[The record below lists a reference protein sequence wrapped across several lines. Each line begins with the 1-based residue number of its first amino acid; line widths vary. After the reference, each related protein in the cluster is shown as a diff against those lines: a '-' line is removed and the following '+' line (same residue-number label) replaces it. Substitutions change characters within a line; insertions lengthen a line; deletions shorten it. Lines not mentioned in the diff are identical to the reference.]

1 MEKVVFVTDFSQLTV
16 LETFRAHDHGDTTVR
31 MKLFRMVRRLYR
43 LDNEESILWNVF
55 SFGMGVCA
63 VLQDS
68 TCCFIALE
76 RFRLSVYVFWMETCG
91 WREFLSML
99 LKVKCLTGS
108 SELE

>member
-1 MEKVVFVTDFSQLTV
+1 MGKVVFVTVFSQLTV

-43 LDNEESILWNVF
+43 LDNEESILWNLF

-63 VLQDS
+63 ELQDS

-76 RFRLSVYVFWMETCG
+76 RFRLSVYVFG
-91 WREFLSML
+91 WERVGGGFFVNAF
-99 LKVKCLTGS
+99 K
-108 SELE
+108 SEMFDRLE